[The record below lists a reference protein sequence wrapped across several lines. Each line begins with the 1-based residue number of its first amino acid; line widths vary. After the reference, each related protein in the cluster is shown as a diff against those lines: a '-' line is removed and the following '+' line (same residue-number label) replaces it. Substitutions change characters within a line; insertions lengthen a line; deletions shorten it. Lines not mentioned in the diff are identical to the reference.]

1 MSNFIIEPASLVFA
15 AISKLWFSV
24 LSRFT
29 MYKLT
34 TAVTAFLVEFLIKSN
49 KKLDQIIFQVSEN
62 LIIFHVQSYFT
73 LHMWNIPEHP

>member
-1 MSNFIIEPASLVFA
+1 MSNFIIEPASLVFT
-15 AISKLWFSV
+15 AISKFWFSV

-34 TAVTAFLVEFLIKSN
+34 TAVTAFLEEFLIKSN

-62 LIIFHVQSYFT
+62 LIIPYLLERAPMLERALPS
-73 LHMWNIPEHP
+73 N